1 VIARLIPHAAEDS
14 GRANR
19 VSTSDEAMSDE
30 QRAMSRERNAPSV
43 SDDAVKFTVGNEA
56 DGYSLLIAS

>member
-1 VIARLIPHAAEDS
+1 
-14 GRANR
+14 
-19 VSTSDEAMSDE
+19 MSDE